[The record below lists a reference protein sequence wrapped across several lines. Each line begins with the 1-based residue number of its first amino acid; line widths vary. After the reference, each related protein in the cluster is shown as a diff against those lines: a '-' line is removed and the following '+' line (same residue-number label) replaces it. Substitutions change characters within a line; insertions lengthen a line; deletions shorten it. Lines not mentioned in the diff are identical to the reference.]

1 MDASKEFYAGLKG
14 VTDPE
19 KKRKFI
25 GGAFIDAFEA
35 EVRFWLPHL
44 LKTYTDI
51 SQVEK
56 LEKEASSNSNKIGW
70 FLQGTLWVPN
80 APVSTAKR

>member
-1 MDASKEFYAGLKG
+1 MKEHLGVNLRVVDASETFYAGLKG

-35 EVRFWLPHL
+35 EV
-44 LKTYTDI
+44 
-51 SQVEK
+51 EK
-56 LEKEASSNSNKIGW
+56 IEKETASDPAKAGKIEW
-70 FLQGTLWVPN
+70 FLQGTL
-80 APVSTAKR
+80 

>member
-1 MDASKEFYAGLKG
+1 MLSCRAMIGEPSSDTPGTQDHLGINLRVVDASKEFYAGLKG

-35 EVRFWLPHL
+35 EVGIMIQAPTSPRF
-44 LKTYTDI
+44 
-51 SQVEK
+51 
-56 LEKEASSNSNKIGW
+56 
-70 FLQGTLWVPN
+70 
-80 APVSTAKR
+80 

>member
-14 VTDPE
+14 ITDPE

-35 EVRFWLPHL
+35 EVCLFARSPFGTC
-44 LKTYTDI
+44 TYT

-70 FLQGTLWVPN
+70 FLQGTL
-80 APVSTAKR
+80 

>member
-35 EVRFWLPHL
+35 EV
-44 LKTYTDI
+44 
-51 SQVEK
+51 VK
-56 LEKEASSNSNKIGW
+56 LEEETASDPKKAGKIEW
-70 FLQGTLWVPN
+70 FLQGTL
-80 APVSTAKR
+80 

>member
-14 VTDPE
+14 ITDPE

-35 EVRFWLPHL
+35 EVRFGYKSRH
-44 LKTYTDI
+44 
-51 SQVEK
+51 E
-56 LEKEASSNSNKIGW
+56 N
-70 FLQGTLWVPN
+70 
-80 APVSTAKR
+80 